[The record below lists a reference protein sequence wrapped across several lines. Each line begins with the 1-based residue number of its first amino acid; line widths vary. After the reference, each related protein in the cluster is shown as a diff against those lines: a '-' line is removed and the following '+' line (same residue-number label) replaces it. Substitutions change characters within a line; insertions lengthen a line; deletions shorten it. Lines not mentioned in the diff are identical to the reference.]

1 MNDPVTTET
10 GWRDDE
16 PVRCDIAVVVPAF
29 NEAESLPELVERI
42 DAAITAMG
50 RTWEVWVIDDGSTDA
65 TFAVTEEL
73 SKARPQV
80 HGLCFGRNFGKAAA
94 LAAGFKAASAH
105 IVITMDADLQDDP
118 AEIPDLVAK
127 IEEGWDLVSGWKQD
141 RKDSFIK
148 NNTSKIFNWFTSR
161 MCGLRL
167 HDFNCGLKA
176 YRREVTRKVRLYGD
190 MHRYVPA
197 LAHLDGFR
205 VTEKPVRH
213 FARKYGTTKYGM
225 ARFVN
230 GFLDLLTVYF
240 LHARRTSPLHFFGR
254 AGLGFLTLG
263 GGISAWFLLQWILG
277 HGLRVRPILVVGLIL
292 VVVAFQ
298 FISLGLIAELVV
310 AGRRPEDQYRIA
322 RRV

>member
-1 MNDPVTTET
+1 MNDQATHLADNTP
-10 GWRDDE
+10 
-16 PVRCDIAVVVPAF
+16 RCDIAVVVPAF

-42 DAAITAMG
+42 EEAINKMG
-50 RTWEVWVIDDGSTDA
+50 RTWEVWVIDDGSTDG
-65 TFAVTEEL
+65 TFHVVEKLAA
-73 SKARPQV
+73 ARTQV
-80 HGLCFGRNFGKAAA
+80 HGISFGRNFGKAAA
-94 LAAGFKAASAH
+94 LAAGFRAASAH

-118 AEIPDLVAK
+118 AEIPALVGK

-141 RKDSFIK
+141 RKDNVIK

-161 MCGLRL
+161 MCGLNL

-176 YRREVTRKVRLYGD
+176 YRRGVTQSVKLYGE

-197 LAHLDGFR
+197 LAHMDGFR
-205 VTEKPVRH
+205 VTELPVRH
-213 FARKYGTTKYGM
+213 FVRKYGQTKYGM
-225 ARFVN
+225 ARFIN

-254 AGLGFLTLG
+254 AGLGFMTVG
-263 GGISAWFLLQWILG
+263 GGISFYFLVYWMMG
-277 HGLRVRPILVVGLIL
+277 NGLRLRPMLLLGLVFILLAL
-292 VVVAFQ
+292 Q

-310 AGRRPEDQYRIA
+310 AGRRPEEEFRIA